1 MTVALIQYTYFTI
14 QTLGIYVPLGFKRT
28 LTKLQL
34 AQFFVGWIWG
44 YTYLFMSYKVPL
56 DVTTEDLKN
65 RSMPRLDLSGSR
77 DDIRKGSQIKMP
89 TSERA
94 VSCLS
99 DSGEAFTII
108 VTSIYIIPLIYL
120 FAQFYVKAYMKQGK

>member
-1 MTVALIQYTYFTI
+1 V
-14 QTLGIYVPLGFKRT
+14 GFKRT

-44 YTYLFMSYKVPL
+44 YTYLFLSYKVPL
-56 DVTTEDLKN
+56 DVTPESINNGSTPALEPGKRHDDLH
-65 RSMPRLDLSGSR
+65 
-77 DDIRKGSQIKMP
+77 KGSQIKARVS
-89 TSERA
+89 TSESV

-120 FAQFYVKAYMKQGK
+120 FAQFYIKAYMKQGK

>member
-1 MTVALIQYTYFTI
+1 M
-14 QTLGIYVPLGFKRT
+14 GFKRT

-44 YTYLFMSYKVPL
+44 YTYLFLSYRVPL
-56 DVTTEDLKN
+56 DVTAKSIKN
-65 RSMPRLDLSGSR
+65 GSTPVLESGESLDKTPIDS
-77 DDIRKGSQIKMP
+77 
-89 TSERA
+89 A

-120 FAQFYVKAYMKQGK
+120 FVQFYTKSYRKGGK

>member
-1 MTVALIQYTYFTI
+1 M
-14 QTLGIYVPLGFKRT
+14 GFKRT

-56 DVTTEDLKN
+56 DVTAESIN
-65 RSMPRLDLSGSR
+65 NGSMPALKSGDSHE
-77 DDIRKGSQIKMP
+77 DNRKDSQIKARMP
-89 TSERA
+89 TSEST

-120 FAQFYVKAYMKQGK
+120 FAQFYIKAYMKQGK